1 MAEYIELNA
10 CISNPETLFGTDLS
24 NLDAVYLGQ
33 PYCLKYEG
41 NFLLDPEEVVS
52 AVARLHADAK
62 RAYLTTPAIPTT
74 TDWPLLEKV
83 LRAAAAAGIDGVEA
97 HDVGVFSWVR
107 RELPGIAVHI
117 GNFANVY
124 NEDSAAM
131 WERLGAARIVP
142 SHELTGDE
150 LEIVVAGSGV
160 DCERPVHGPLPLGM
174 AYACLLRRNTPDG
187 PEKPCRQQCAEPHYL
202 ELDGWRMRSVGTSL
216 LSGEDY
222 CLIEHLED
230 LAGRGLTA
238 FRLETFFDSAGKIN
252 ELSAIYRRALER
264 ARVGAA
270 VESSQVEVL
279 RGLALRGL
287 CNGWHFGRNGR
298 DYVGA
303 GEVCVG

>member
-1 MAEYIELNA
+1 MAEHIELNA
-10 CISNPETLFGTDLS
+10 CISNPETLFGVDLS
-24 NLDAVYLGQ
+24 HLDAVYLGQ
-33 PYCLKYEG
+33 PYCLKYDG
-41 NFLLDPEEVVS
+41 NFLLDPEAVVS
-52 AVARLHADAK
+52 AVARLHADGK
-62 RAYLTTPAIPTT
+62 RVYLTTPAIPTT
-74 TDWPLLEKV
+74 TDWPVLEKV

-107 RELPGIAVHI
+107 RELPETAVHI

-150 LEIVVAGSGV
+150 LKIVVAGSGV

-174 AYACLLRRNTPDG
+174 AYACLLRRNTSDG

-230 LAGRGLTA
+230 LAGRGVTA
-238 FRLETFFDSAGKIN
+238 FRLETFFDSAEKIS
-252 ELSAIYRRALER
+252 ELSAIYRRALEQVR
-264 ARVGAA
+264 MGAIVA
-270 VESSQVEVL
+270 GSQVEVL

-303 GEVCVG
+303 GEACVG